1 MDLDGSKHV
10 CGICVNWTG
19 KREYV
24 DGKAQVKSS
33 STKGQCLL
41 LKKMKPALGGCGE
54 WQKWDGTGN
63 SK

>member
-24 DGKAQVKSS
+24 DSMARVKSS
-33 STKGQCLL
+33 AKGQCLL
-41 LKKMKPALGGCGE
+41 LDKIKPALGGCGQ
-54 WQKWDGTGN
+54 WQKWDGTDKSN
-63 SK
+63 